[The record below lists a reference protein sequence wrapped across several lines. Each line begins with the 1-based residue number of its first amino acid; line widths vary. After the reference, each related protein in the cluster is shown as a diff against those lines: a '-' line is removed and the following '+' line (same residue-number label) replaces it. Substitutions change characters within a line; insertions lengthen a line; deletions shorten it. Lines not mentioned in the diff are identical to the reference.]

1 MIKVLFLSAWYPN
14 RYDAMAGLFVRKH
27 ADAVSLYCDVK
38 VLYVHGDKN
47 IKHFQSE
54 VIQYKKVTET
64 LIYYPSNN
72 ILLKYFNFFI
82 AYLKGFLLLRKSGF
96 KPDVIHA
103 NILTRTVFI
112 AFWYKIIYNTP
123 YVIAE
128 HWSRY
133 LPSRKGY
140 HGLIRKA
147 MTKIIVRSSSAVLPV
162 SANLLNAMILNGLNH
177 PNYKIIHN
185 VVDDFFFHKSQ
196 KTVNLQKRFLH
207 ISCFDEK
214 AKNVKGILRAVKSLS
229 KIRNDFELIIIG
241 NGIDFE
247 EVFSYYKSLK
257 FKDNLVQFLGKK
269 EPCEVA
275 EWFEKSDCFILFSNY
290 ETAGVVIAE
299 SLACG
304 KPVISTRVGI
314 AEEFINDYA
323 GILLKIGDEVGLTN
337 AMNHMLDNTDNYKSD
352 IIRQR
357 ADLFR
362 YQTVG
367 KEIIN
372 VYKNI
377 I

>member
-1 MIKVLFLSAWYPN
+1 
-14 RYDAMAGLFVRKH
+14 MAGLFVRKH
-27 ADAVSLYCDVK
+27 AEAVSLYCDVK
-38 VLYVHGDKN
+38 VLYVHGDKK

-64 LIYYPSNN
+64 LIYYPSKNF
-72 ILLKYFNFFI
+72 LLKNINFFI
-82 AYLKGFLLLRKSGF
+82 AYLKGFILLRRSGF

-112 AFWYKIIYNTP
+112 AFWYRIFHNTP
-123 YVIAE
+123 YVVTE

-133 LPSRKGY
+133 LPSRNGY
-140 HGLIRKA
+140 HGIIRKA
-147 MTKIIVRSSSAVLPV
+147 LTKIVISSSSAVLPV
-162 SANLLNAMILNGLNH
+162 SKHLQDAMIINGLNH

-185 VVDDFFFHKSQ
+185 VVDDFFFHKSR
-196 KTVNLQKRFLH
+196 KAVTLPKKFLH

-229 KIRNDFELIIIG
+229 TIRTDFEFIIIG
-241 NGIDFE
+241 TGIDFN
-247 EVFSYYKSLK
+247 EVFTYYKSLE
-257 FKDNLVQFLGKK
+257 FQNNIVQFLGEK
-269 EPCEVA
+269 EPGQVA
-275 EWFEKSDCFILFSNY
+275 EWFEKSDCFVLFSNY

-314 AEEFINDYA
+314 AEEFINESA
-323 GILLKIGDEVGLTN
+323 GILLQTGDEAGLTN

-357 ADLFR
+357 ADIFR
-362 YQTVG
+362 YQLVG
-367 KEIIN
+367 SEIS
-372 VYKNI
+372 NI
-377 I
+377 YQEIL

>member
-27 ADAVSLYCDVK
+27 AEAVSLYCDVK
-38 VLYVHGDKN
+38 VLYVHGDKK

-64 LIYYPSNN
+64 LIYYPSKNF
-72 ILLKYFNFFI
+72 LLKNINFFI
-82 AYLKGFLLLRKSGF
+82 AYLKGFILLRRSGF

-112 AFWYKIIYNTP
+112 AFWYRIFHNTP
-123 YVIAE
+123 YVVTE

-133 LPSRKGY
+133 LPSRNGY
-140 HGLIRKA
+140 HGIIRKA
-147 MTKIIVRSSSAVLPV
+147 LTKIVISSSSAVLPV
-162 SANLLNAMILNGLNH
+162 SKHLQDAMIINGLNH

-185 VVDDFFFHKSQ
+185 VVDDFFFHKSR
-196 KTVNLQKRFLH
+196 KAVTLPKKFLH

-229 KIRNDFELIIIG
+229 TIRTDFEFIIIG
-241 NGIDFE
+241 TGIDFN
-247 EVFSYYKSLK
+247 EVFTYYKSLE
-257 FKDNLVQFLGKK
+257 FQNNIVQFLGEK
-269 EPCEVA
+269 EPGQVA
-275 EWFEKSDCFILFSNY
+275 EWFEKSDCFVLFSNY

-314 AEEFINDYA
+314 AEEFINESA
-323 GILLKIGDEVGLTN
+323 GILLQTGDEAGLTN

-357 ADLFR
+357 ADIFR
-362 YQTVG
+362 YQLVG
-367 KEIIN
+367 SEIS
-372 VYKNI
+372 NI
-377 I
+377 YQEIL

>member
-1 MIKVLFLSAWYPN
+1 MIKVLLLSAWYPN

-27 ADAVSLYCDVK
+27 AEAISLYCDVN

-54 VIQYKKVTET
+54 VIQHKKITET

-72 ILLKYFNFFI
+72 ILLKYINFFI
-82 AYLKGFLLLRKSGF
+82 AYWKGFILLRKSGY

-112 AFWYKIIYNTP
+112 AFCYKIFRNTP

-133 LPSRKGY
+133 LPSRNGY

-147 MTKIIVRSSSAVLPV
+147 LTKIVVRSSSAVLPV
-162 SANLLNAMILNGLNH
+162 SINLRDAMILKGLNH
-177 PNYKIIHN
+177 PNYKIIYN
-185 VVDDFFFHKSQ
+185 VVDDFFFHKPQ
-196 KTVNLQKRFLH
+196 KTINLHKRFLH

-229 KIRNDFELIIIG
+229 TIRTDFEFIFIG
-241 NGIDFE
+241 TGIDFE
-247 EVFSYYKSLK
+247 EVYSYYKSLG
-257 FKDNLVQFLGKK
+257 FPNNLVQFLGEK
-269 EPCEVA
+269 EPWEVA
-275 EWFEKSDCFILFSNY
+275 KWFEKSDCFVLFSNY

-304 KPVISTRVGI
+304 KPIISTRVGI
-314 AEEFINDYA
+314 AEEFINDSA
-323 GILLKIGDEVGLTN
+323 GILLKIGDEAGLTN
-337 AMNHMLDNTDNYKSD
+337 AMNHVLDNTDNYKSD

-357 ADLFR
+357 ADLFS

-367 KEIIN
+367 KEIKN
-372 VYKNI
+372 VYKSI